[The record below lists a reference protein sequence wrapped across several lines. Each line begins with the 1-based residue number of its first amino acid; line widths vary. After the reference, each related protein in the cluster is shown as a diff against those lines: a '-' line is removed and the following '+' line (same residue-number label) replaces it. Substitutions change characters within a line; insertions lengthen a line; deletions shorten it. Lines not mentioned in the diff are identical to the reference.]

1 MKKLYTTLVL
11 VILIISS
18 FAASFTETITVDE
31 YERNYIVYTPDSY
44 TPEADYPLLVL
55 LHPLGYSAK
64 DFADISYPQY
74 ISNNNNAI
82 VVFPEALNEHNEE
95 VKKGIELLQQRGS
108 IPEGFSIEYVWG
120 AGTRIKY
127 DTIVAMAGNE
137 YSFLLSLVLRKSKAA
152 GYAEPNDIIDD
163 VKFINEVITRMQLF
177 YHVNSDIYVAGASM
191 GGAMA
196 YRYAFSKNNKAKKVA
211 VVHGYV
217 GEGTDTTQALNMP
230 LCVFHSMADKVVPY
244 NGGIFN
250 GSIPNTVHSI
260 ALKNECD
267 GSYTTTHY
275 IDEKEN
281 GISVTLDQF
290 ECDSSKFVWFYT
302 ADNATHYDM
311 LSSDKNV
318 IDYIEIVEK
327 FFFQTYTVKDKDDVK
342 DIQNSEISLYP
353 NPVEDVLYCKEEGTY
368 QLINLIGQILI
379 EGESTQNG
387 IDLSNIPTGEYI
399 FVLKNN
405 NVIKRERIV
414 KK

>member
-217 GEGTDTTQALNMP
+217 GEGT
-230 LCVFHSMADKVVPY
+230 CVHF
-244 NGGIFN
+244 
-250 GSIPNTVHSI
+250 
-260 ALKNECD
+260 LE
-267 GSYTTTHY
+267 
-275 IDEKEN
+275 
-281 GISVTLDQF
+281 L
-290 ECDSSKFVWFYT
+290 
-302 ADNATHYDM
+302 
-311 LSSDKNV
+311 
-318 IDYIEIVEK
+318 
-327 FFFQTYTVKDKDDVK
+327 
-342 DIQNSEISLYP
+342 
-353 NPVEDVLYCKEEGTY
+353 
-368 QLINLIGQILI
+368 
-379 EGESTQNG
+379 
-387 IDLSNIPTGEYI
+387 
-399 FVLKNN
+399 
-405 NVIKRERIV
+405 
-414 KK
+414 